1 MNIIT
6 HNNKNYRLD
15 LAGKRLTMLDAR
27 FYFDETGTPVPSVTT
42 ILDCYPKGAAFFE
55 WLKKNGQDSD
65 EIRDEAVRKGSRVHA
80 MTERYDL
87 GEEVSLLTENGDISM
102 NLNEWNM
109 FEKYVSFR
117 DRFQPTISS
126 IELNM
131 VSSKLGYAGTLDR
144 IIELNGKTILLD
156 IKTSGAVYPHY
167 WLQLAAYEQLL
178 AEAEAQGQNPI
189 DQRAILWLN
198 AKTKTDGKGDAI
210 QGIGWQLL
218 FDPNPADYSLSIFK
232 NVHELWKAE
241 YGTLAPRMNSYQLSH
256 QFKPQ

>member
-1 MNIIT
+1 METIISQGA
-6 HNNKNYRLD
+6 KNYLLD
-15 LAGKRLTMLDAR
+15 LTGKRITFLDSR

-55 WLKKNGQDSD
+55 WLKKNGTDSD
-65 EIRDEAVRKGSRVHA
+65 EIRDEAGRKGSRVHA

-87 GEEVSLLTENGDISM
+87 GEEVSLLTPDGDISM
-102 NLNEWNM
+102 NLAEWNM

-117 DRFQPTISS
+117 ERFQPTISS

-131 VSSKLGYAGTLDR
+131 VSSNLGYAGTLDR

-178 AEAEAQGQNPI
+178 AEAQGQNPI

-198 AKTKTDGKGDAI
+198 AKTKTDGKGDVI
-210 QGIGWQLL
+210 QGPGWQLL
-218 FDPNPADYSLSIFK
+218 FDPNPAGYSLNVFK
-232 NVHELWKAE
+232 NVYELWKAE
-241 YGTLAPRMNSYQLSH
+241 YGTISPRKSSYALSH